1 MISVYNIIIRIMA
14 AILDFGPKWQFAM
27 GGFGWTF
34 FPDLAHQRWTHFRW
48 KSFVNIF
55 VQPPLILSLHCLDYM
70 GDMHTC
76 MFQKIFFFKSI
87 VQHIVPA
94 YSKIICFWISYKIG
108 YFVLHTMSYIFY
120 LFKNLVEVSYPLCET
135 LVYTKHKISLN
146 R

>member
-55 VQPPLILSLHCLDYM
+55 VQPPLILSLHCLDYKYFCVVSGIYM
-70 GDMHTC
+70 YYMSINCVKLTWLTLKLSAVILIMFTLIFKCQKNMMLCHDIYHVLAYIGEL
-76 MFQKIFFFKSI
+76 FQKKYYNRLSI
-87 VQHIVPA
+87 PDI
-94 YSKIICFWISYKIG
+94 
-108 YFVLHTMSYIFY
+108 
-120 LFKNLVEVSYPLCET
+120 
-135 LVYTKHKISLN
+135 
-146 R
+146 